1 MNTGEQH
8 RLHEDLVAYLEG
20 ALGPEEKERVER
32 EIASNAVYRR
42 ELEWMQQAYRDLD
55 AMGREAVASLPEI
68 DIVDD
73 VLAGIENLPAPS
85 QPVPLKP
92 RERKSSGALNW
103 YGPLAAAVI
112 IVLGIGYVFFRPGSG
127 TPTAPYGGAGPSPV
141 ESSRAPTGV
150 PAPLAESLIKL
161 DQGREELLRT
171 ANVRPVASE
180 LEATKSP
187 DIDLNAGI
195 EPIVAARREVASG
208 GTGMDKLRQWATL
221 KKDRALELALA
232 PDATPT
238 IMLAAAETIKG
249 AEAQRLLL
257 TAVGKMPEDPH
268 ARLAL
273 AESYAEDPA
282 PEKRAEAAH
291 VAEQLRGLDP
301 NNALPY
307 YVEARARL
315 EQGDIEAALQ
325 LLAAAESLGQ
335 ASAYAL
341 KAAQTKAEFLIAGG
355 MSEEAANALAA
366 FTGGTEQYEFL
377 CDLGRDLIEYGREF
391 LAANDLATAERIFQA
406 VERLGQ
412 QVEAG
417 AAFSQEQM
425 AGLELQAQAID
436 VLEQLFTL
444 SGDAEDISDLTAT
457 TQSVTQRI
465 SELSGFF
472 ELFNSIL
479 LSQESVEF
487 WNMLAGLILQNGDMA
502 VPESLAQSAR

>member
-32 EIASNAVYRR
+32 EIASNAFYRR
-42 ELEWMQQAYRDLD
+42 ELEWMQEAYRDLD
-55 AMGREAVASLPEI
+55 AMGREAAATAPEI
-68 DIVDD
+68 DIVEG

-85 QPVPLKP
+85 QPIPLKP
-92 RERKSSGALNW
+92 RERKSSAPLSW
-103 YGPLAAAVI
+103 YAPLAAAVL
-112 IVLGIGYVFFRPGSG
+112 IVIGIGYVFFRPGPG
-127 TPTAPYGGAGPSPV
+127 APPAPPGARPSLV
-141 ESSRAPTGV
+141 ESSPAPPGV
-150 PAPLAESLIKL
+150 PAPLAESRIKL

-171 ANVRPVASE
+171 ANVTPVTGE
-180 LEATKSP
+180 LEATKTP

-208 GTGMDKLRQWATL
+208 GAGMDKLRQWATL

-257 TAVGKMPEDPH
+257 TAVGKMPDDPH

-282 PEKRAEAAH
+282 PEKRAEAANE
-291 VAEQLRGLDP
+291 AAQLRGLDP

-325 LLAAAESLGQ
+325 LLAAAESLEQ

-341 KAAQTKAEFLIAGG
+341 KAAQTKAEILMAGG
-355 MSEEAANALAA
+355 LSEDAAKALAA

-391 LAANDLATAERIFQA
+391 LAANDVATAEQIFQA

-444 SGDAEDISDLTAT
+444 RGDADDISDLTAT

-472 ELFNSIL
+472 ESFNSIL

-487 WNMLAGLILQNGDMA
+487 WNMLAGLILQNGDLT
-502 VPESLAQSAR
+502 VPQSVAQSAR